1 MSSDMYSEEPG
12 VPDVGKSPRDL
23 DEEAYMP
30 TYAEAFPPLP
40 QTAVDRAAVSDAPVW
55 GAKPI
60 KSSITTQVFRV
71 PVEERRYKQL
81 NDEQFGEEGKQQAKA
96 CQDIMKNTACH
107 IEISL
112 SKDQSLTIMVTGK
125 QQDVMKARKELL
137 SQLQTQAQANV
148 NIPKEHYRYIL
159 GRAGKKLQDLEMA
172 TATKIT
178 IPRQDDKASF
188 IKITGTK
195 EGIERARH
203 EIQLISDE
211 QAKLAFERLPVP
223 KCFHP
228 FIRGPKDEILNQ
240 IIGDTGARIN
250 IPPPSVNKDEL
261 TVAGEKEAV
270 QRAVQRIMGIYD
282 EKKRKTCTISVEV
295 RKSQHKYVIGPK
307 GNNLAE
313 IMATTGVSVE
323 MPPLDTPTETIL
335 LRGEQDKLGTALTQ
349 VYARANSVVIDEV
362 VAPAWLHRFIIG
374 RKGQNIRQIMQD
386 LPKVHIEFTD
396 GQDKITLEGPPE
408 EVEQA
413 RRALEEI
420 TRDLQSR
427 MDFAELTV
435 EQKYHR
441 HIIGKN
447 GANITRIKNE
457 TKTSIRIPPD
467 EENSN
472 LIRIEGDPAGVQEAK
487 KEICDMVN
495 KMENERTKD
504 ILIEQRFHR
513 TIIGTKGEKIREVRD
528 KFPEVIITFPEP
540 SRKSDVVTLRGPKQD
555 VDKCFKYLTQM
566 VQEIAAQNYKIDV
579 PIYKKFHKNII
590 GKGGATI
597 RKIREETNTRID
609 LPTESSDSDVISII
623 GRKKDCEDARDR
635 IQAIQNE
642 LANVTSVDINIPA
655 KFHNS
660 IIGAKG
666 RLIRSIMEDCG
677 GVIIRFPDE
686 GSGSDKV
693 TIRGPKEDVE
703 KAKQQLLELS
713 NERAQSGHTSEVR
726 AKPEHHKFLI
736 GRGGSNIRKV
746 RDNTGA
752 RIIFPTAKDDD
763 QELITIMGTKEAVA
777 AARAELENLIKDLDK
792 IVEGD
797 VSVDPKFHRH
807 FVARRGAVLREI
819 ADDFGGVQVSFPRSG
834 VKSDKVVLKGA
845 KDCVEGAKNRIME
858 IVADLESQVTIECVI
873 AQKHHRTVMG
883 PKGSRVQAVTSEFD
897 VGIKFPDRRTEEPS
911 SPTSPNGTGE
921 EAVVNGDAAS
931 QESGEGEPKKSD
943 IILITGNKD
952 RCEQAKAALLALVPI
967 TEEVEVPFDYHRF
980 IIGQKGRD
988 IRKLMEENDVNIT
1001 IPPANLE
1008 SNFIKITGPPTNV
1021 ERAKGAVA
1029 ARVEELDKEKE
1040 DRMLRNFQLVVIVD
1054 PKYHPKIIGR
1064 KGAVIS
1070 KIRQDHDVNIQFPD
1084 KGKEEEENK
1093 IVVTG
1098 YEKNAEAAKVDIL
1111 KIVSELEDMV
1121 SEDVWIDSR
1130 VHPRLIG
1137 GRGRAIRKVMDDYK
1151 VDIRFPTPTADDLN
1165 IVTITGL
1172 PEHVEDCKDYLLN
1185 LEEEYMQDIVDQE
1198 AMSQYMKPSRTEEA
1212 SNNRPAH
1219 SKGFVVR
1226 DAPWSAAPP
1235 DSTDTTEFPTLGNT
1249 ASTAPPVQGGA
1260 VRWGPRR

>member
-12 VPDVGKSPRDL
+12 VPDVGKSPKRDL
-23 DEEAYMP
+23 DEEAYQP

-40 QTAVDRAAVSDAPVW
+40 QTAVDRAAVNDAPVW

-60 KSSITTQVFRV
+60 KSSVTTQVFRV

-81 NDEQFGEEGKQQAKA
+81 NDEQFGEEGKQQAQA
-96 CQDIMKNTACH
+96 CQNIMKNTACH

-125 QQDVMKARKELL
+125 QGDVMKARKELL

-178 IPRQDDKASF
+178 IPRQDDKNTF
-188 IKITGTK
+188 IKISGTK

-240 IIGDTGARIN
+240 IIADTGARIN

-313 IMATTGVSVE
+313 ILATTGVSVE

-487 KEICDMVN
+487 KEISDMVN

-540 SRKSDVVTLRGPKQD
+540 SRKSDVVVLRGPKQD

-566 VQEIAAQNYKIDV
+566 VQEIAAQNHKIDV

-623 GRKKDCEDARDR
+623 GRKKDCEDAREK

-763 QELITIMGTKEAVA
+763 QELITIMGTKESVA
-777 AARAELENLIKDLDK
+777 AARTELEGLIKDLDK

-797 VSVDPKFHRH
+797 VSVDPKYHRH

-873 AQKHHRTVMG
+873 TQKHHRTVMG
-883 PKGSRVQAVTSEFD
+883 PKGSRVQAVTSEFE

-952 RCEQAKAALLALVPI
+952 RCELAKAALLALVPI

-1040 DRMLRNFQLVVIVD
+1040 DRVGWGYMGGISSRTCPSV
-1054 PKYHPKIIGR
+1054 PGR
-1064 KGAVIS
+1064 KFAGW
-1070 KIRQDHDVNIQFPD
+1070 N
-1084 KGKEEEENK
+1084 GKNMSSCPS
-1093 IVVTG
+1093 
-1098 YEKNAEAAKVDIL
+1098 EK
-1111 KIVSELEDMV
+1111 SELHDMKLMTMYFGKP
-1121 SEDVWIDSR
+1121 EM
-1130 VHPRLIG
+1130 
-1137 GRGRAIRKVMDDYK
+1137 MDLTK
-1151 VDIRFPTPTADDLN
+1151 KT
-1165 IVTITGL
+1165 
-1172 PEHVEDCKDYLLN
+1172 
-1185 LEEEYMQDIVDQE
+1185 
-1198 AMSQYMKPSRTEEA
+1198 
-1212 SNNRPAH
+1212 NNVG
-1219 SKGFVVR
+1219 S
-1226 DAPWSAAPP
+1226 
-1235 DSTDTTEFPTLGNT
+1235 
-1249 ASTAPPVQGGA
+1249 
-1260 VRWGPRR
+1260 